1 MFSVPKLDAIQSLY
15 YNSIVFRRTIGLLVE
30 MGIAELSRIG
40 RYGTSSSGSTNVF
53 QELLLNRRFVFFE
66 ERGCFRFN
74 KIVFLLVSYVD
85 LVNNLLLTHKSDLLT
100 SLSLPEIVYGYFF
113 IQHFVNAPNSHHSVL
128 PR

>member
-1 MFSVPKLDAIQSLY
+1 
-15 YNSIVFRRTIGLLVE
+15 

-85 LVNNLLLTHKSDLLT
+85 LVNNLLLTHISDLLT
-100 SLSLPEIVYGYFF
+100 SLSLLEIVYGYFF
-113 IQHFVNAPNSHHSVL
+113 IQHFVNAPNSHRSVL